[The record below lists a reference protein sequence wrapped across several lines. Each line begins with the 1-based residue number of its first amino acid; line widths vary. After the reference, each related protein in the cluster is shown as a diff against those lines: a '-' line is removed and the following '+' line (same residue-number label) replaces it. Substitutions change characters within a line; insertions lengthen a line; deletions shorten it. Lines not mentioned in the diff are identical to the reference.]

1 MRSCPTEE
9 ATPPEMDWF
18 VVMDT
23 GKGLSFDSSG
33 GGQHQLHLQPPSSAI
48 AASPPD
54 TLALRRS
61 ASAEILRRTRPP
73 LGLKSLNQSV
83 DVPHS

>member
-1 MRSCPTEE
+1 MRFCLLEE
-9 ATPPEMDWF
+9 VTPPEMDWF

-23 GKGLSFDSSG
+23 GKGLSFKSSG
-33 GGQHQLHLQPPSSAI
+33 GGQRQRHLQPPTSVI

-61 ASAEILRRTRPP
+61 APAEILRRTRPP
-73 LGLKSLNQSV
+73 LGLKSPNQSV

>member
-1 MRSCPTEE
+1 MSFCLPEE
-9 ATPPEMDWF
+9 VNPPGMDRC

-23 GKGLSFDSSG
+23 GQGLSLDSSG
-33 GGQHQLHLQPPSSAI
+33 GGQHQLHLQPPSSVM

-61 ASAEILRRTRPP
+61 L
-73 LGLKSLNQSV
+73 LLKY
-83 DVPHS
+83 